1 MQRAK
6 GVVVIFVN
14 NFVIICIFREPPV
27 FIAAGDIRR
36 RLSESLRQPKALKNF
51 QRDPEDPSAS
61 VLKEPWEDKVRLFNI
76 RHLNTLLKNPVAQ
89 PVRVF

>member
-1 MQRAK
+1 
-6 GVVVIFVN
+6 
-14 NFVIICIFREPPV
+14 V

-61 VLKEPWEDKVRLFNI
+61 VLKEPWEDKVDYFI
-76 RHLNTLLKNPVAQ
+76 C
-89 PVRVF
+89 

>member
-1 MQRAK
+1 MS
-6 GVVVIFVN
+6 IDSTDS
-14 NFVIICIFREPPV
+14 REPPV

-61 VLKEPWEDKVRLFNI
+61 VLKEPWEDKVADA
-76 RHLNTLLKNPVAQ
+76 LKQFLIEDSNNSQ
-89 PVRVF
+89 N

>member
-1 MQRAK
+1 MS
-6 GVVVIFVN
+6 IDSTDS
-14 NFVIICIFREPPV
+14 REPPV

-61 VLKEPWEDKVRLFNI
+61 VLKEPWEDKVADA
-76 RHLNTLLKNPVAQ
+76 LKQ
-89 PVRVF
+89 FLIGDKTTC